1 MNKPLKS
8 IARISVVDQA
18 IQNLQNYITEN
29 SLQPGDKLPTEK
41 EVCEM
46 MESAAP
52 LPAKLTEC

>member
-29 SLQPGDKLPTEK
+29 NL
-41 EVCEM
+41 
-46 MESAAP
+46 P
-52 LPAKLTEC
+52 LPEKLTEC